1 MSTIPSEQENP
12 KGLHQR
18 YIISKTSGEPVDES
32 AEYFVL
38 RLDGGGDDQ
47 IHIAAC
53 RQAVLTYAEAIK
65 DHLPEL
71 SVDLK
76 KRYS

>member
-1 MSTIPSEQENP
+1 MNTIPTEQENP

-18 YIISKTSGEPVDES
+18 YIISKTSGEPVDEC

-38 RLDGGGDDQ
+38 RLDKKGDDP

-53 RQAVLTYAEAIK
+53 RQAVLAYAEAIK
-65 DHLPEL
+65 GHIPEL
-71 SVDLK
+71 SIDLK
-76 KRYS
+76 QRYL